1 MGVNYSNEKPI
12 RKDYVGDRYG
22 AVDIRRDIEKDEDMI
37 AKALIVPVKGKK
49 KTSPKKSP
57 VKGKKKTS
65 PKKSPVKGKKK
76 TSPKKSPV
84 KGKKVKQPTR
94 MNRKSKK
101 VEQPTRMNRKSK
113 KVRGPTPEVIMPPLG
128 TRARGK

>member
-65 PKKSPVKGKKK
+65 PKKSPVKGKK
-76 TSPKKSPV
+76 V
-84 KGKKVKQPTR
+84 K
-94 MNRKSKK
+94 
-101 VEQPTRMNRKSK
+101 QPTRMNRKSK